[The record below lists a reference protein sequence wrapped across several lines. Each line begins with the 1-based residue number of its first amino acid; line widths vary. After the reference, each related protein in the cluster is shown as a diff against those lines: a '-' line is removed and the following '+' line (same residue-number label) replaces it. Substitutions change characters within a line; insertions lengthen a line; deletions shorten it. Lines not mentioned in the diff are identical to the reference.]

1 MSVFSTLLED
11 LKSRA
16 TQIEQ
21 AIAQSIANHNVLLG
35 QGAEI
40 KNMLDMATKAA
51 EVVLPGNPVT
61 EVLTTADKVVDE
73 IASLVPAASSTE
85 ETPDS

>member
-1 MSVFSTLLED
+1 MSVFSTLLND

-35 QGAEI
+35 QGAEL

-61 EVLTTADKVVDE
+61 EVLATADEVVDE

-85 ETPDS
+85 ETPAS